1 MEEKEKNQT
10 KEDKAKTFNTE
21 IYCAPPVFGYHKG
34 CFKSDKK
41 DKKKVSKDGQGSL
54 YLCRS

>member
-10 KEDKAKTFNTE
+10 KEVKQDFHTE
-21 IYCAPPVFGYHKG
+21 IYCAPVFGYHKG